1 MDSKSKQLK
10 IRHLINISLLTALL
24 CLFSCGKSENIPIVT
39 WAGIPSQASEEAFA
53 ALKECGIDGHLG
65 LYPGLPQA
73 EVALDAAQKAG
84 LWLIPGFVAGLLA
97 LKYKW
102 TDAVM
107 RWIHK
112 DRMLQFFALAFF
124 FLVSMDARLFT
135 FAVAFALTIDFSFFY
150 PSERI
155 IKMAE
160 SDNRAL
166 LSMSNEE
173 IRNIY
178 F

>member
-1 MDSKSKQLK
+1 MTHQ
-10 IRHLINISLLTALL
+10 IILLVLVAFLL
-24 CLFSCGKSENIPIVT
+24 L
-39 WAGIPSQASEEAFA
+39 
-53 ALKECGIDGHLG
+53 
-65 LYPGLPQA
+65 LPFIYK
-73 EVALDAAQKAG
+73 KAG
-84 LWLIPGFVAGLLA
+84 RRWTRFYLNMAMSEQHRKTFILVMAILILSVNFLQYRIYGPRLWLIPGFVAGLLA

-135 FAVAFALTIDFSFFY
+135 FVVAFALTIDFSFFY

-173 IRNIY
+173 LRNIY